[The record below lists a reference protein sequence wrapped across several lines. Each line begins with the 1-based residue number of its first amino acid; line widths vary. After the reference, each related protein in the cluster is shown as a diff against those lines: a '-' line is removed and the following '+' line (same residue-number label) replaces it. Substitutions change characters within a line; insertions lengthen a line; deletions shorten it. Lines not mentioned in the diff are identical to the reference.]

1 MGARSVNP
9 DVDMDVID
17 KIENELREVD
27 ALRINYST
35 QKETKR

>member
-1 MGARSVNP
+1 
-9 DVDMDVID
+9 MDVID